1 MRPSCLLREVHSR
14 VRGWTI
20 DPSGLL
26 LECRLPIERQL
37 TNVPR
42 VDSCTRSLIATADNR
57 VPQNACPVC
66 RAEIIVWEQLGEDDD
81 AFTYRQP
88 AGPVPGPIKTKP
100 PRPPDPAR
108 SPDAAALDQEPFVLL
123 FPESGSVGISLARPW
138 RGPQGLMHS
147 VRDVSFGSP
156 ADDLGCPTGG
166 VILHVNGVS
175 VIGMSRA
182 EVLQRTQ
189 ERPLRI
195 VMRLPLA
202 GEWPIPD
209 PPNQP
214 PLRATAIPK
223 GCWDVQYTVTLPP
236 SVVAGE
242 TLIVAM
248 PPEYTVHVAFVVP
261 RTVAPGA
268 QLLLKVAPE
277 DLQKLRKSRGRLA
290 LIGWI
295 LFRRA
300 RP

>member
-1 MRPSCLLREVHSR
+1 
-14 VRGWTI
+14 
-20 DPSGLL
+20 
-26 LECRLPIERQL
+26 
-37 TNVPR
+37 
-42 VDSCTRSLIATADNR
+42 
-57 VPQNACPVC
+57 
-66 RAEIIVWEQLGEDDD
+66 
-81 AFTYRQP
+81 
-88 AGPVPGPIKTKP
+88 
-100 PRPPDPAR
+100 
-108 SPDAAALDQEPFVLL
+108 
-123 FPESGSVGISLARPW
+123 
-138 RGPQGLMHS
+138 
-147 VRDVSFGSP
+147 
-156 ADDLGCPTGG
+156 
-166 VILHVNGVS
+166 
-175 VIGMSRA
+175 
-182 EVLQRTQ
+182 
-189 ERPLRI
+189 
-195 VMRLPLA
+195 MRLPLA

-223 GCWDVQYTVTLPP
+223 GCWDVQYTVTLPL